1 MNKPPPSAGLDSAW
15 SRIVALNISYGQL
28 RAERVEATRMEA
40 EALQALRSAQADFD
54 DHLRGL
60 RVHVLNDS
68 LNDS

>member
-40 EALQALRSAQADFD
+40 EALQADFD